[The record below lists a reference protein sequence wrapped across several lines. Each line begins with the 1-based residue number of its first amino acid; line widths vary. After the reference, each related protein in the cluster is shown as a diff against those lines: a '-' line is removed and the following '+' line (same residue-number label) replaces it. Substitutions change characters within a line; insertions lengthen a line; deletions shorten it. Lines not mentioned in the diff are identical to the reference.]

1 MCYFRALKYLHKMVA
16 FFIIP
21 VSLTLSEA
29 IMILLVVLIIY
40 YRHKIPGIVYN
51 LCKGIE
57 QLWKNNK

>member
-1 MCYFRALKYLHKMVA
+1 MVA

-57 QLWKNNK
+57 QLWKDNK